1 LEKGFIMQWRMCRQ
15 YEATQ
20 AIQHYKLLHHHRVSE
35 SASAMGGMTDRT
47 ELLTLA
53 SVAQALMM
61 GEGDCLINSIDNRRI
76 HSTRSREVRGEEVGE
91 RRGEEKGSIKRE

>member
-1 LEKGFIMQWRMCRQ
+1 MQSRIRRQ

-20 AIQHYKLLHHHRVSE
+20 AMQHYKLLHHHRMRE
-35 SASAMGGMTDRT
+35 SASAMGGMTERT

-76 HSTRSREVRGEEVGE
+76 HSTRSREVRGVEVGE
-91 RRGEEKGSIKRE
+91 RRGEGGRLNENR

>member
-1 LEKGFIMQWRMCRQ
+1 MK
-15 YEATQ
+15 
-20 AIQHYKLLHHHRVSE
+20 QHKRCSTTSYSIHHRVSE

-76 HSTRSREVRGEEVGE
+76 HSTRSREVRGVEVGD
-91 RRGEEKGSIKRE
+91 RRGEGGRLNENR